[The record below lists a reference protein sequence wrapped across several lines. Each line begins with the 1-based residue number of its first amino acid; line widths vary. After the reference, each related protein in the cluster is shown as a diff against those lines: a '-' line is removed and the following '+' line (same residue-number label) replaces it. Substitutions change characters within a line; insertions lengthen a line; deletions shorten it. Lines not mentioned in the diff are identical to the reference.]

1 MTTSMV
7 AVTGNTYPVK
17 DQLKALGARWNPDTK
32 SWMVSADK
40 ADAARKIVAGAPTET
55 KKNTGRPHYARCHDC
70 GAPSRGYYRCYDCSL
85 DHRDGGSMHAGGQSY
100 YDSKGRFVL
109 GDDD

>member
-1 MTTSMV
+1 MATTI
-7 AVTGNTYPVK
+7 TGNTYPVK
-17 DQLKALGARWNPDTK
+17 DQLKALGARWNPDQK
-32 SWMVSADK
+32 AWMVPDDK
-40 ADAARKIVAGAPTET
+40 AEAARQLVQGAKSAAPVA
-55 KKNTGRPHYARCHDC
+55 KSSRPHFSKCHEC

-85 DHRDGGSMHAGGQSY
+85 EHREGGSRYAGGQSY